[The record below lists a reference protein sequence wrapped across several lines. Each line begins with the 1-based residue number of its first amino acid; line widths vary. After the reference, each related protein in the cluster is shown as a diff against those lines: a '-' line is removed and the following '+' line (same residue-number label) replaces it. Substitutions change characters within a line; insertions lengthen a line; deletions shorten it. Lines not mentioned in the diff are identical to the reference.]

1 MPTLIRLV
9 VFLVTV
15 IAIAYA
21 AMFALATFVKPTQHE
36 IRIELPPVR
45 PNR

>member
-1 MPTLIRLV
+1 MQTLIRLV

-21 AMFALATFVKPTQHE
+21 AMFALATLVRPTQHE
-36 IRIELPPVR
+36 IRIELPPAK